1 VISLVKNK
9 IAELEK
15 EGGNWI
21 IEGYPR
27 TRI

>member
-1 VISLVKNK
+1 VKNI

-21 IEGYPR
+21 IEGFPR

>member
-1 VISLVKNK
+1 VKNK

-21 IEGYPR
+21 IEGFPR